1 MLILAAVLAIFVYGM
16 IAAMLGTILPGLSER
31 FHLTPKQNGSIAFA
45 QALGLMIASL
55 GVGPLIDNEGKKLG
69 LVLGLVLIAIALLA
83 LPRSGGFGSVAAL
96 LFLLGLGGGVVVT
109 GANALVSDV
118 QPAHQ
123 ATALNLVNLFFGLGG
138 MVTPFISANLLKRDI
153 VKLCYAAGGFA
164 VVALIAQLASP
175 IPPATGGAKSFV
187 LADVGSL
194 LGQPVLLMLGLL
206 LFLYVSCEVG
216 IWNWLVQHSMAQGI
230 PESRALNVLSLGF
243 ALGLLIGRVA
253 VSPVLITVSPVVVTL
268 VAAVLM
274 AITSYLVLTIHD
286 AKLAWILVFLT
297 GVAMAPV
304 FPTTLGIVGAWADK
318 SFPAM
323 KSTAMGFAITCGWAG
338 LAVSSRIIG
347 AIAGGDTKRLK
358 KALLVI
364 PAFSVVMIGLNLALQ
379 AILPK

>member
-16 IAAMLGTILPGLSER
+16 IAAMLGTILPGLSEK
-31 FHLTPKQNGSIAFA
+31 FHLTPKQNGWIASA
-45 QALGLMIASL
+45 QALGLMIASV

-69 LVLGLVLIAIALLA
+69 LVLGLVLIAVALLS
-83 LPRSGGFGSVAAL
+83 LPRSGGFGSVVGL
-96 LFLLGLGGGVVVT
+96 MFLLGLGGGVLVT
-109 GANALVSDV
+109 GANSLVSDV
-118 QPAHQ
+118 SPAHQ

-138 MVTPFISANLLKRDI
+138 MVTPFIAANMLKGNI
-153 VKLCYAAGGFA
+153 VKLCYTAGILAA
-164 VVALIAQLASP
+164 VVLAVNAVTP
-175 IPPATGGAKSFV
+175 IPPPTGGHSFV
-187 LADVGSL
+187 FGDVGSL
-194 LGQPVLLMLGLL
+194 LGQPILLMLGLL

-216 IWNWLVQHSMAQGI
+216 IWNWLVQHLIAQGI

-243 ALGLLIGRVA
+243 ALGLLLGRVA
-253 VSPVLITVSPVVVTL
+253 VSPVLITVPPEIVTL

-274 AITSYLVLTIHD
+274 AVTSYLVLTIHD
-286 AKLAWILVFLT
+286 AKWAWILVFLT

-318 SFPAM
+318 AFPAM
-323 KSTAMGFAITCGWAG
+323 KSTAMGFAITCGWTG

-364 PAFSVVMIGLNLALQ
+364 PVFSVIMIGLNLALQ
-379 AILPK
+379 AMLSK

>member
-45 QALGLMIASL
+45 QALGLMIASV
-55 GVGPLIDNEGKKLG
+55 GVGPLMDNEGKKLG
-69 LVLGLVLIAIALLA
+69 LILGLALVALALLA
-83 LPRSGGFGSVAAL
+83 LPRSGGFGSIAAL
-96 LFLLGLGGGVVVT
+96 LFVLGLGGGVVVT

-118 QPAHQ
+118 EAAHQ

-153 VKLCYAAGGFA
+153 VKLCYAAGIFA
-164 VVALIAQLASP
+164 VIALAVQAASP
-175 IPPATGGAKSFV
+175 IPPPSGTQSFV
-187 LADVGSL
+187 PGDVGTL
-194 LGQPVLLMLGLL
+194 LGQPILLLLGLL

-216 IWNWLVQHSMAQGI
+216 IWNWLVQHLIAQGI

-243 ALGLLIGRVA
+243 ALGLLVGRVA
-253 VSPVLITVSPVVVTL
+253 VSPILITVRPETVTL
-268 VAAVLM
+268 AAAALM
-274 AITSYLVLTIHD
+274 AVTSYVALNARDVKT
-286 AKLAWILVFLT
+286 AWILVFFA

-304 FPTTLGIVGAWADK
+304 FPTTLAIVGGWADK
-318 SFPAM
+318 AFPAM

-347 AIAGGDTKRLK
+347 GIAGGDTKRLK

-364 PAFSVVMIGLNLALQ
+364 PAFSVVMVALNLAIQ
-379 AILPK
+379 AMLR

>member
-69 LVLGLVLIAIALLA
+69 LVLGLVLISIALLA

-175 IPPATGGAKSFV
+175 IPPATGVQSFV

-216 IWNWLVQHSMAQGI
+216 IWNWLVQHLMAQGI

-268 VAAVLM
+268 AAAVLM
-274 AITSYLVLTIHD
+274 AVTSYLVLTVKD
-286 AKLAWILVFLT
+286 AKMAWILVFLT

-318 SFPAM
+318 AFPAM

-364 PAFSVVMIGLNLALQ
+364 PAFSVVMIALNLALQ
-379 AILPK
+379 AMLPK

>member
-45 QALGLMIASL
+45 QAVGLMIASV

-69 LVLGLVLIAIALLA
+69 LILGLGLIGVALLS
-83 LPRSGGFGSVAAL
+83 LPRARGYGSIAAL
-96 LFLLGLGGGVVVT
+96 LFMLGLGGGVVVT

-118 QPAHQ
+118 GAEHQ

-138 MVTPFISANLLKRDI
+138 MLTPFISANLLKRDI

-164 VVALIAQLASP
+164 VIALAVQAASP
-175 IPPATGGAKSFV
+175 IPPPTGMQSFV
-187 LADVGSL
+187 LSNTGTL
-194 LGQPVLLMLGLL
+194 LGQPILLMLGLL

-216 IWNWLVQHSMAQGI
+216 IWNWLVQHLIAQGI

-243 ALGLLIGRVA
+243 ALGLLVGRVA
-253 VSPVLITVSPVVVTL
+253 VSPILITVRPEIVTL
-268 VAAVLM
+268 AAAVLM
-274 AITSYLVLTIHD
+274 ALTSYVALT
-286 AKLAWILVFLT
+286 ARSVRTAWILVFFA

-304 FPTTLGIVGAWADK
+304 FPTTLAIVGGWADK
-318 SFPAM
+318 AFPAM

-347 AIAGGDTKRLK
+347 GIAGGDPKRLK

-364 PAFSVVMIGLNLALQ
+364 PAFSVVMVGINLAVQ
-379 AILPK
+379 AMLK